1 MLPEKNQLR
10 TWNDR
15 DGMFLV
21 LDVIEDRVV
30 IANGKYKEYAR
41 LADVI
46 QKSKASDV
54 VKLGELRHWS
64 ISSTQSVGHA
74 FIVVC
79 IRSDARGS
87 IVCDILDGGKLYAI
101 SLGSLLLVSELLNR

>member
-54 VKLGELRHWS
+54 VKIGELRHWS
-64 ISSTQSVGHA
+64 ISSTQSDGHA

-79 IRSDARGS
+79 IRSDARGG
-87 IVCDILDGGKLYAI
+87 IVCDILDGGNLYAI

>member
-21 LDVIEDRVV
+21 LDVIDDRVV
-30 IANGKYKEYAR
+30 IANGKYKEYAC

-46 QKSKASDV
+46 QKSKVSDV

-64 ISSTQSVGHA
+64 ISSSQSDGHA

-79 IRSDARGS
+79 IRSDVRGG
-87 IVCDILDGGKLYAI
+87 IVCDILDAGKLYVI